1 MNIINMVRKTVEQ
14 LIKRYE
20 TFIKYSLIGA
30 TGATLDFII
39 FAILIKYTHLYYQY
53 ANIISV
59 SIGITNNYLLN
70 AYYNFKMKDKI
81 LLRFIKFYSVGIM
94 GLLFSSA
101 LLYALVDI
109 MFINKMYA
117 KLLTIVVTT
126 FVQYYLNKQFTFRK
140 SYSDEQL

>member
-1 MNIINMVRKTVEQ
+1 LNIINIVRKTVEQ

-20 TFIKYSLIGA
+20 TFIKYSLIGV

-39 FAILIKYTHLYYQY
+39 FAILVKYSHLYYQY

-70 AYYNFKMKDKI
+70 AYYNFKLKDKM
-81 LLRFIKFYSVGIM
+81 LLRFIKFYSVGII
-94 GLLFSSA
+94 GLLLSSA
-101 LLYALVDI
+101 LLYVLVNI

-117 KLLTIVVTT
+117 KLLTIIVTT
-126 FVQYYLNKQFTFRK
+126 LVQYFLNKQFTFRK
-140 SYSDEQL
+140 SYCDEEL